1 MFQLIEKIIL
11 AGVGLANL
19 TKEKAENLVDSLV
32 EKGQIQA
39 KDKKAILSRLLKGT
53 EQLDRDLEKKM
64 KQVSLSVVKN
74 SQKQI
79 DALNN
84 KLGQLVKKLE
94 AEKKKNSASNA
105 KSNVVVK
112 KKVKAKAKKKV

>member
-1 MFQLIEKIIL
+1 MFELIEKIIL

-19 TKEKAENLVDSLV
+19 TREKAESLVDALIK
-32 EKGQIQA
+32 KGQIQA
-39 KDKKAILSRLLKGT
+39 KDKKAVLSRLLKST

-84 KLGQLVKKLE
+84 KLAQLAKALE
-94 AEKKKNSASNA
+94 SEKKKS
-105 KSNVVVK
+105 KVVKAPLAVK
-112 KKVKAKAKKKV
+112 KKVKAQAKKKV

>member
-1 MFQLIEKIIL
+1 MFELIEKIIL

-19 TKEKAENLVDSLV
+19 TKEKAEKLVDALIK
-32 EKGQIQA
+32 KGQIQA
-39 KDKKAILSRLLKGT
+39 KDKKAVLSRLLKGT

-84 KLGQLVKKLE
+84 KLTQLAKTLE
-94 AEKKKNSASNA
+94 VEKKKNT
-105 KSNVVVK
+105 KSKSPLAAK
-112 KKVKAKAKKKV
+112 KKVKAKTKKKA